1 MLLRLSMKSINAFHV
16 FVIGAVLLYI
26 GLTGNKTPVET
37 YYVLGGLALL
47 IFAMVP
53 HPSVSR
59 GLTYWNIIHAA
70 HYLVIVPGL
79 LYICYLGIGK
89 NGKTRSLG
97 KGVYKSLAFIG
108 AFVMVYHGYKLASRL
123 TER

>member
-1 MLLRLSMKSINAFHV
+1 MLLRLSMKAINAFHV
-16 FVIGAVLLYI
+16 FVIGAMLLYI
-26 GLTGNKTPVET
+26 GLTGNKTPVEA
-37 YYVLGGLALL
+37 YYVLGGLVLL

-59 GLTYWNIIHAA
+59 GLTYWNIIHIA

-89 NGKTRSLG
+89 NGKAVFLG
-97 KGVYKSLAFIG
+97 KGIYKSLSVIGTFIII
-108 AFVMVYHGYKLASRL
+108 YHSYKLAYRL
-123 TER
+123 M